1 MDDEYVPIHINQQ
14 GHGETMTGTS
24 HEGTVVPRKTWR
36 AAPHCRGPLSALL
49 APVLLAGCAGAPPD
63 AVPGPIEPRV
73 ARLDDV
79 ATVPLPASDSAEYC
93 SAAQQI
99 LAGTTLAGENTVFSD
114 MPSYRHSKSAAN
126 PHRIYQVVTYA
137 GAVPVVVS
145 CKVKSAA
152 HLRGV
157 YGPEA
162 AGEQRSCAALT
173 ARARDRAVAGLRAE
187 GLGEAADRAAAY
199 VLDDNEPYLT
209 GQAYLG
215 DFALSYVDDQG
226 AVHLSSPGLF
236 QNYDSWITR
245 FLPWQVQGQHYCHTA
260 TSEYVRALATGAL
273 EPGTVITSADDAPV
287 VPAPTG

>member
-1 MDDEYVPIHINQQ
+1 MNTGNPAAGN
-14 GHGETMTGTS
+14 GE
-24 HEGTVVPRKTWR
+24 R
-36 AAPHCRGPLSALL
+36 AARRTQHGGGPVAILAL
-49 APVLLAGCAGAPPD
+49 AALLAGCAGEPPD
-63 AVPGPIEPRV
+63 AVPGPIAPRV
-73 ARLDDV
+73 ARLDDI
-79 ATVPLPASDSAEYC
+79 ATVALPAPESAEYC

-99 LAGTTLAGENTVFSD
+99 LAGTTLTGENTVFTD

-137 GAVPVVVS
+137 GALPIVVS

-162 AGEQRSCAALT
+162 AGEQRWCAALT
-173 ARARDRAVAGLRAE
+173 GRARDRAVAELRAA
-187 GLGEAADRAAAY
+187 GLGEAADRAAAF
-199 VLDDNEPYLT
+199 VLDENEPYLT

-215 DFALSYVDDQG
+215 DFALSYVGEGG

-236 QNYDSWITR
+236 QDYDSWITR

-260 TSEYVRALATGAL
+260 TSDYIKALATGVL
-273 EPGTVITSADDAPV
+273 EPGTVITSADGAPV
-287 VPAPTG
+287 MPTPAG

>member
-1 MDDEYVPIHINQQ
+1 MMGSGIP
-14 GHGETMTGTS
+14 
-24 HEGTVVPRKTWR
+24 
-36 AAPHCRGPLSALL
+36 AAGNGYWPARWTQHAGGPVAALALSA
-49 APVLLAGCAGAPPD
+49 LLAGCAGEPPD
-63 AVPGPIEPRV
+63 AVPGPIAPRV

-79 ATVPLPASDSAEYC
+79 ASVALPSPGSAEYC

-99 LAGTTLAGENTVFSD
+99 LAGTTMAGENTVFTD

-137 GAVPVVVS
+137 GTVPVVVS

-157 YGPEA
+157 YGPQA

-173 ARARDRAVAGLRAE
+173 GRARDRAVAELRAA
-187 GLGEAADRAAAY
+187 GLGEAADRAAAF

-215 DFALSYVDDQG
+215 DFALSYVGEDG

-236 QNYDSWITR
+236 QDYDSWITR

-260 TSEYVRALATGAL
+260 TSDYVKALATGTL

-287 VPAPTG
+287 VPVPPG

>member
-1 MDDEYVPIHINQQ
+1 VCA
-14 GHGETMTGTS
+14 
-24 HEGTVVPRKTWR
+24 V
-36 AAPHCRGPLSALL
+36 
-49 APVLLAGCAGAPPD
+49 LAGCAGEPPD
-63 AVPGPIEPRV
+63 AVPGPLEPRA

-79 ATVPLPASDSAEYC
+79 AAVALPASASAEYC

-99 LAGTTLAGENTVFSD
+99 LASTTLAGENTVFAD

-126 PHRIYQVVTYA
+126 PHRTYQVVTYA
-137 GAVPVVVS
+137 GELPVVVS

-157 YGPEA
+157 YGPDA
-162 AGEQRSCAALT
+162 AGEQRSCVT
-173 ARARDRAVAGLRAE
+173 VTGRARDRAVAELRAE
-187 GLGEAADRAAAY
+187 GLDEAADRASAY

-215 DFALSYVDDQG
+215 DFAVSYVGADG

-260 TSEYVRALATGAL
+260 TSEYVKALATGTF
-273 EPGTVITSADDAPV
+273 EPGLIITSDDDAPV
-287 VPAPTG
+287 VPGAAG